1 MKPGTRRLIWLG
13 IFFFILYM
21 YIVYLPVDYDFDGT
35 VFSHFL
41 RRAVIQD
48 DIKTVIQPHHLYYF
62 PVSFVLY
69 KLTAS
74 LSGAQILEYFFLQM
88 LSLLFGLLSLILVYK
103 IVDRLTPA
111 LDFYYKAAAILLI
124 AFSSVFWYYATEA
137 EVHMPGLFF
146 ILAGVYCLLSSR
158 NRWWRLILSALF
170 FALSAGF
177 HLTNGLICLSA
188 FLFLIYRR
196 SGVKK
201 IILFIASYALFL
213 LVPLWALS
221 RSAGIALPQW
231 AREVLFGANP
241 FSGYPLSRWNSFS
254 PKTLLATVETS
265 ANSLILTGSPLLNIM
280 ATVLFIGL
288 VVLVAWG
295 ARRLTDRRFL
305 YLSLSWILPFFLFFA
320 FWMTRATEFKLIP
333 LIPFLILVVMVSARA
348 KRQTAARIG
357 TACLVI
363 VVFLLNFFT
372 TVRPNSRIENNHRYG
387 LSQSISEKTPQNA
400 TIVIAGAGRGAYAY
414 GKIYIP
420 YFALRGVIIL
430 DWRLGRGFSL
440 DDISRDI
447 EWRRRRGESIYFL
460 SEVAS
465 VTPTVKD
472 LAAFHQFTAEDY
484 EMLLNHFHFG
494 ESIPLNERYALLPVE
509 E

>member
-1 MKPGTRRLIWLG
+1 MKPGTRRWIWLG

-21 YIVYLPVDYDFDGT
+21 YMVYLPVDYDFDGT

-48 DIKTVIQPHHLYYF
+48 DLKTVIQPHHLYYF

-74 LSGAQILEYFFLQM
+74 LSGVQILEYFFLQM
-88 LSLLFGLLSLILVYK
+88 LSLIFGLLSLILVYK

-111 LDFYYKAAAILLI
+111 LEFYYKAAVILLI

-146 ILAGVYCLLSSR
+146 ILAGVYCLLSSG
-158 NRWWRLILSALF
+158 NRWRLILSALF

-188 FLFLIYRR
+188 LLFLVYRR
-196 SGVKK
+196 CGVKK
-201 IILFIASYALFL
+201 IILFSASYALFL
-213 LVPLWALS
+213 LVPLWGLS
-221 RSAGIALPQW
+221 RAAGIALPQW

-241 FSGYPLSRWNSFS
+241 FSGYPLSRWHPFS
-254 PKTLLATVETS
+254 LKTLMATVETS
-265 ANSLILTGSPLLNIM
+265 ANSLILTGSPLLKIM
-280 ATVLFIGL
+280 ATALFIGL

-305 YLSLSWILPFFLFFA
+305 YLSLFWILPFFLFFA
-320 FWMTRATEFKLIP
+320 FWMTRATEFKLVP
-333 LIPFLILVVMVSARA
+333 LIPFLVLVVMVLARA

-357 TACLVI
+357 TACLVV
-363 VVFLLNFFT
+363 VVFLLNFCT
-372 TVRPNSRIENNHRYG
+372 TVRPNSWIENNHRYG
-387 LSQSISEKTPQNA
+387 LSRSIFEKTPQDA

-430 DWRLGRGFSL
+430 DWQLGRGFSL

-447 EWRRRRGESIYFL
+447 EQRRRRGESVYFL

-465 VTPTVKD
+465 VTPTVED
-472 LAAFHQFTAEDY
+472 LALFHQFPLEDY
-484 EMLLNHFHFG
+484 TMFLGHFHLG
-494 ESIPLNERYALLPVE
+494 EPIPLNERYALVPVE